1 MYLLCRW
8 KQQICISILFK
19 NKSFSNQCLLQK
31 EKSKEINSKYK
42 LLQIYHKRAFRYCIP
57 YLYDILSSFTSCYKR
72 DFNII
77 ITFNTEY
84 FQLYQLVKHLKE
96 LLIEDILRHFPTL
109 CNRSDAEHN
118 LLLFNVSLDRRK
130 FWSLEIKTYF
140 WSML

>member
-1 MYLLCRW
+1 MKATDLYFNLVQ
-8 KQQICISILFK
+8 KQKFLQSVSASERK
-19 NKSFSNQCLLQK
+19 NPKKLTQSTNFYKST
-31 EKSKEINSKYK
+31 YM
-42 LLQIYHKRAFRYCIP
+42 YHKRAFRYCIP

-130 FWSLEIKTYF
+130 F
-140 WSML
+140 

>member
-1 MYLLCRW
+1 M
-8 KQQICISILFK
+8 CIYCVDE
-19 NKSFSNQCLLQK
+19 SNRFVFQSCSK
-31 EKSKEINSKYK
+31 TKVSPISVCFRKKKSKEINSKYK

-72 DFNII
+72 DSNII

-130 FWSLEIKTYF
+130 F
-140 WSML
+140 